1 MSCTDVGTI
10 KYISDAGSN
19 GWVGYT
25 GDTQSSGY
33 TNLNAGT
40 WQEMPAADLDWDFAH
55 AFNEACIVKD
65 CTHEDILTCVA
76 GALPPR
82 PRLAHTLALP
92 PTQPPSA
99 HPAAPSH
106 RQPRDRRR
114 AGLWVQVH
122 YQSRHPGATSPR
134 DLPLEPLE
142 RPFTFP

>member
-10 KYISDAGSN
+10 KYISDAGNN

-25 GDTQSSGY
+25 PEVNVQ
-33 TNLNAGT
+33 NAGT
-40 WQEMPAADLDWDFAH
+40 WQQMQVADLDWDFAH

-82 PRLAHTLALP
+82 PRLAHALAPP

-99 HPAAPSH
+99 HPVAPSH

-114 AGLWVQVH
+114 AGLWVQL
-122 YQSRHPGATSPR
+122 R
-134 DLPLEPLE
+134 
-142 RPFTFP
+142 